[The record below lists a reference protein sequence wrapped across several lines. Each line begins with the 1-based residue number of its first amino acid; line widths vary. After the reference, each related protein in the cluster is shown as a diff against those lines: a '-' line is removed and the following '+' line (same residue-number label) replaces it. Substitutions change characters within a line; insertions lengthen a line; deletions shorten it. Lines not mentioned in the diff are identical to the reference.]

1 MFNNILKIIIFLR
14 QIIIFLTL
22 LIWIKIKLFIREII
36 ILIIKI

>member
-1 MFNNILKIIIFLR
+1 MFNNILKIKIFLR